1 MPQFCLFEPSKINSL
16 VKSLNLILSGSG
28 KSKESSFSGNDSRL
42 SSSVRHVPVLALS
55 LDPLDPIFGEVEEDE
70 GVGGVAGDDDLKRVD
85 LQKGDVSRLM
95 YFY

>member
-1 MPQFCLFEPSKINSL
+1 
-16 VKSLNLILSGSG
+16 
-28 KSKESSFSGNDSRL
+28 
-42 SSSVRHVPVLALS
+42 LS